1 MSTLMQWIHVS
12 AAVVG
17 VGGIAFL
24 LFLLIPSARVLPPG
38 ERDALMKKVQGKFRL
53 VSWSVIVLLIGSG
66 LYNVRAYYWELA
78 WGRAWLLLTIKI
90 VLACLVFLVSL
101 TLTVP
106 VPFFARFQKR
116 RERWLAVAF
125 GLAMVVILISAYLRR
140 S

>member
-1 MSTLMQWIHVS
+1 MPTVMQGIHLY

-24 LFLLIPSARVLPPG
+24 LFLLIPSARWLAP
-38 ERDALMKKVQGKFRL
+38 EQREALMKRILERFRW
-53 VSWSVIVLLIGSG
+53 VSWSVILVLIGSG

-90 VLACLVFLVSL
+90 ILALLVFAVSL
-101 TLTVP
+101 ALTLP
-106 VPFFARFQKR
+106 LPFFARFRER
-116 RERWLAVAF
+116 RERWLAAA
-125 GLAMVVILISAYLRR
+125 LALATIVILISAYLRR